1 MSSGVQHCP
10 FCGGR
15 LRLVKVINVDTTR
28 KSDFLANNNASTQEL
43 MCASCGSRV
52 AVGQKLPTSNRV
64 ANSDVA
70 GSPATTAAHKQAS
83 LKSDIRTTLVV
94 LFFIALLSALAYFT
108 YKDSA
113 AILRYWEQFVG
124 LVEDGVASGANF
136 FKK

>member
-52 AVGQKLPTSNRV
+52 AVGQKLPTSNSI
-64 ANSDVA
+64 ANTETA
-70 GSPATTAAHKQAS
+70 GAPAAASSQAQKQKS
-83 LKSDIRTTLVV
+83 MKSDYRATFML
-94 LFFIALLSALAYFT
+94 LLGIALLSVLAYFT
-108 YKDSA
+108 YKNSDV
-113 AILRYWEQFVG
+113 LLDYWDRLVAFIQNG
-124 LVEDGVASGANF
+124 LGSL
-136 FKK
+136 KK